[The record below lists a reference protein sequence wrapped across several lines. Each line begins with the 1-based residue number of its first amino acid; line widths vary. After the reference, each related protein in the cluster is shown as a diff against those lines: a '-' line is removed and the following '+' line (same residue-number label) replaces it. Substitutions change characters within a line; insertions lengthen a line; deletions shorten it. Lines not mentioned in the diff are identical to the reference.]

1 MWKLS
6 ANEGETMRP
15 TVGQILSGVALGTV
29 AAAMLV
35 VPDRLLVTETG
46 SVAGLALQ
54 VPEQRTVVQAAPI
67 PAPQKPR
74 PAPVQRVVSVA
85 RPAVVVVSRLLP
97 IRVPPSPPAR
107 RVTPE
112 PPPPPA
118 RAAPPAAP
126 LPGVD
131 VASVEVDEARDDRE
145 KKQKKRT
152 WRGDDDDADDADD
165 GDHDDDDGG
174 RDEGKKKDKD
184 DGDKPKKE
192 KKRKWRGEDDDD

>member
-35 VPDRLLVTETG
+35 VPDRLLVAETG

-54 VPEQRTVVQAAPI
+54 APEQRTVVRAAPI

-74 PAPVQRVVSVA
+74 RAPVQRVVVSIA
-85 RPAVVVVSRLLP
+85 RPAAVDVSRPLP
-97 IRVPPSPPAR
+97 TRVSPSSPAR

-112 PPPPPA
+112 PPPPPV
-118 RAAPPAAP
+118 AAASTAAP
-126 LPGVD
+126 LPAVD
-131 VASVEVDEARDDRE
+131 VASVEVDEARDDRP
-145 KKQKKRT
+145 KKQKKRK
-152 WRGDDDDADDADD
+152 WRADDDEDEADD
-165 GDHDDDDGG
+165 DDDDGG
-174 RDEGKKKDKD
+174 RDEGKKKDNHED
-184 DGDKPKKE
+184 DKPKKE
-192 KKRKWRGEDDDD
+192 KKRKSRGEDDDD